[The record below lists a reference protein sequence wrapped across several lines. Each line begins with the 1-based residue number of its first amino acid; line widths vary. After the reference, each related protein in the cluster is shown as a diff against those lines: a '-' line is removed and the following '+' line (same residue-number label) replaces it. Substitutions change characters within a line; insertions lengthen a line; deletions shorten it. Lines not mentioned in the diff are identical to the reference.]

1 MGFRNR
7 LTVHWG
13 YSGHG
18 WPDIFAPGGPL
29 VHPGPEPAGP
39 AAPAQHGCAVPG
51 QSGGRRPQLRVP
63 GVPGHARQDA
73 PAAAPAPEHAGG
85 LSSAAEGE
93 AVRLLQGAPAAAE
106 GAASRHHKSS
116 RDHGGKKDYRG
127 NMDHRGNRD
136 NRDRRDQG
144 APAKSGNTVA
154 KHLPFENH
162 FGKAKFGESPHNTYP
177 SNACDT
183 LPMAEGKYVWDNK
196 ELHKVYAKLV
206 MDTAWSQGFK
216 WKWGGDFSS
225 FYDGPHFERIE

>member
-63 GVPGHARQDA
+63 GVPGQARQDA
-73 PAAAPAPEHAGG
+73 HAPAPAPEHAGG

-93 AVRLLQGAPAAAE
+93 AVRLLQGAPA
-106 GAASRHHKSS
+106 
-116 RDHGGKKDYRG
+116 
-127 NMDHRGNRD
+127 
-136 NRDRRDQG
+136 
-144 APAKSGNTVA
+144 PAVLPKWLRAVTTRATGTILKQLKQHYLCRMYLNNT
-154 KHLPFENH
+154 
-162 FGKAKFGESPHNTYP
+162 S
-177 SNACDT
+177 
-183 LPMAEGKYVWDNK
+183 
-196 ELHKVYAKLV
+196 
-206 MDTAWSQGFK
+206 
-216 WKWGGDFSS
+216 
-225 FYDGPHFERIE
+225 